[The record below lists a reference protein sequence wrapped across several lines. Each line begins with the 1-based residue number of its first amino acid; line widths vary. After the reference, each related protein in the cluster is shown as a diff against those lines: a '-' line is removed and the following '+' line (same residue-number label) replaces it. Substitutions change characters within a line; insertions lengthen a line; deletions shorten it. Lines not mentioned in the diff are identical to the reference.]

1 MERWLATLLGALALP
16 PWLDTAIH
24 HPDLLKYVSI
34 PFVAGFVGWSTNWA
48 AIELTFKPLRFVGW
62 RPWLGWQGIIPSKAE
77 KMASIFVDSTM
88 SRLGTLPELFEQM
101 EPDVISRQIVRVM
114 APRMERYADRL
125 MLEADP
131 ELWRRTPQVIKE
143 GIYQRLRDRLP
154 DLVEALMDE
163 ANERVEELIDFK
175 HMISTRL
182 VEDPA
187 LLNRLFIDSGAEE
200 FRFLVRSGLYFG
212 FLFGLGQLTVWVF
225 YPAPWV
231 LPAFGVLV
239 GYVTN
244 WIAINLIFR
253 PLHPKRIG
261 PWTLQ
266 GLFLKRQK
274 EVAVIWCALVT
285 RHIVTVRA
293 LAYAMLF
300 GPSSQNT
307 AELVRRHLEPIVL
320 EGAGP
325 LLLPA
330 QLAVG
335 QDALDDLMRRTG
347 DLSVEVSR
355 EPFDDWHFNRERAT
369 VVERLLRQ
377 RMEALSSE
385 EFQDLLR
392 PCFQE
397 DELKLILVGAVLG
410 GLAGLGQLL
419 FVFGGG

>member
-1 MERWLATLLGALALP
+1 MPEPLVRALGALPLP
-16 PWLDTAIH
+16 DWLLAAFA
-24 HPDLLKYVSI
+24 HPDFLKYASI
-34 PFVAGFVGWSTNWA
+34 PVVAGLVGWITNWA

-62 RPWLGWQGIIPSKAE
+62 KPWLGWQGIIPSKAA

-88 SRLGTLPELFEQM
+88 ARLGTLPELFEQM

-114 APRMERYADRL
+114 SPRMERYADRL
-125 MLEADP
+125 MLEVDADLWRNTP
-131 ELWRRTPQVIKE
+131 ELIKQ
-143 GIYQRLRDRLP
+143 GIYERLRKNLP
-154 DLVEALMDE
+154 KVVDQLMAEASEQVEDP
-163 ANERVEELIDFK
+163 IDFK
-175 HMISTRL
+175 HMLTTRL

-187 LLNRLFIDSGAEE
+187 LLNRLFIESGTKE

-212 FLFGLGQLTVWVF
+212 FLFGIVQLAVWIVH
-225 YPAPWV
+225 PAAWV
-231 LPAFGVLV
+231 LPAFGVAV
-239 GYVTN
+239 GYATN
-244 WIAINLIFR
+244 WIALNLIFR
-253 PLHPKRIG
+253 PLHPKKVG

-274 EVAVIWCALVT
+274 EVAVVWCGLVT

-293 LAYAMLF
+293 LAYAMIF
-300 GPSSQNT
+300 GPHRDRT
-307 AELVRRHLEPIVL
+307 ADLVRKHLQPIVL

-325 LLLPA
+325 MLIPA

-335 QDALDDLMRRTG
+335 QDALDELTRRVG
-347 DLSVEVSR
+347 DISVEVSR
-355 EPFDDWHFNRERAT
+355 EPFDDWHFNRERAV
-369 VVERLLRQ
+369 VVERLLRE

-397 DELKLILVGAVLG
+397 DELKLILVGAFLG
-410 GLAGLGQLL
+410 GLAGLGQLF